1 MDNIKRVILKLSGEA
16 LAKKEG
22 GYNDE
27 LIENIA
33 NQVKTIVNKGTDV
46 GVVIGGGNYWRGRS
60 NDNIDRTKADQI
72 GMLATIMNCIY
83 VSEIF
88 RSQGLKNNILTPFE
102 CGSMTKLFSKDR
114 ANKYFEK
121 GMVVFFAGGTGHPY
135 FSTDTG
141 IVLRAIELDA
151 DAILLAKA
159 IDGIYDS
166 DPKLNPEA
174 KKYDTISINEVV
186 EKKLGVIDMTASVMC
201 MENKM
206 PLMVFGLEEENSI
219 VNALSGKFNGTVVTV
234 D

>member
-33 NQVKTIVNKGTDV
+33 NQVKTIVDKGTDV

-88 RSQGLKNNILTPFE
+88 RSQGLKTNILTPFE

-151 DAILLAKA
+151 DAILFAKA

>member
-88 RSQGLKNNILTPFE
+88 RSQGLKTNILTPFE

-186 EKKLGVIDMTASVMC
+186 EKKLGVIDMTA
-201 MENKM
+201 
-206 PLMVFGLEEENSI
+206 
-219 VNALSGKFNGTVVTV
+219 
-234 D
+234 